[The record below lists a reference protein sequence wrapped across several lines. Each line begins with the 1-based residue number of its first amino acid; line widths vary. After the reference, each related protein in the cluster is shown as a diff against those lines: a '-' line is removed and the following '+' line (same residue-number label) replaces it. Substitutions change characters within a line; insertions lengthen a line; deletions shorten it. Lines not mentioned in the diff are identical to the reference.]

1 MKIAVICDSFKGS
14 LNSIEVCAAV
24 KAGLLKADKNFTVL
38 SLPFADGGEG
48 TSRCFYDILGGKKRK
63 ITVHDPLF
71 RKIEAEYTV
80 LPDGTAVID
89 AASASG
95 LTLIG
100 DRERETKKT
109 SSLGCGEMICD
120 AAENGAENIIVGLGG
135 SATTDAGMGILYALG
150 MRFYSDGKTE
160 LAPMGENM
168 INVKSLEPTPFFSRF
183 KNVRFTLAC
192 DVTNPLCGKNGAA
205 YVFSPQKGA
214 AKSDIELLD
223 RGLRNMGEIFE
234 KMSGEKILNLP
245 GAGAAGGIAGG
256 MAAFLNC
263 TVKSGF
269 EVLSDKTPLKETI
282 RQSDAVI
289 TGEGRTDSQ
298 TYFGKLPK
306 KVSEVAEKF
315 GVPCLLLSG
324 DIENGISA
332 EKLGFCEMYKIRD
345 GGLSL
350 EFCMKN
356 AASLLSE
363 KAFEIG
369 KNSKIINKQSGSI

>member
-183 KNVRFTLAC
+183 H
-192 DVTNPLCGKNGAA
+192 P
-205 YVFSPQKGA
+205 
-214 AKSDIELLD
+214 
-223 RGLRNMGEIFE
+223 
-234 KMSGEKILNLP
+234 
-245 GAGAAGGIAGG
+245 
-256 MAAFLNC
+256 
-263 TVKSGF
+263 
-269 EVLSDKTPLKETI
+269 
-282 RQSDAVI
+282 
-289 TGEGRTDSQ
+289 
-298 TYFGKLPK
+298 
-306 KVSEVAEKF
+306 
-315 GVPCLLLSG
+315 
-324 DIENGISA
+324 
-332 EKLGFCEMYKIRD
+332 
-345 GGLSL
+345 
-350 EFCMKN
+350 
-356 AASLLSE
+356 
-363 KAFEIG
+363 
-369 KNSKIINKQSGSI
+369 